1 MISIHQKP
9 DILHLDSG
17 SLQSFIFENKFL
29 LKQHSKQENSHVV
42 ILGTRVSRD
51 EECSDDCLIFKI
63 WGTPGPVIGYIYM
76 AFVLIK
82 IADTIIVEIE
92 D

>member
-1 MISIHQKP
+1 M
-9 DILHLDSG
+9 
-17 SLQSFIFENKFL
+17 
-29 LKQHSKQENSHVV
+29 V